1 MAIRT
6 VQDLMKTQQELLERM
21 RKQTDAAAEGGRRVL
36 TGVRQE
42 KERELAHLKERLAET
57 EEAKAET
64 LARYDRQI
72 KAQREAIARLE
83 QELLEMDKHEKQK
96 PGPGGGANPGKARAA
111 ARRRR

>member
-6 VQDLMKTQQELLERM
+6 VQDLMKTQRELLERM
-21 RKQTDAAAEGGRRVL
+21 RKQTEAAAEGGKRAL
-36 TGVRQE
+36 TAVRQE

-72 KAQREAIARLE
+72 KSQREAIARLE
-83 QELLEMDKHEKQK
+83 QDLAEMDKHEKGGTA
-96 PGPGGGANPGKARAA
+96 PGAGTSSGKRASTTP
-111 ARRRR
+111 RKK

>member
-21 RKQTDAAAEGGRRVL
+21 RKQTEAAAEGGKRAL
-36 TGVRQE
+36 TAVRQE

-57 EEAKAET
+57 EEARAET

-72 KAQREAIARLE
+72 KIQREAIVRLE
-83 QELLEMDKHEKQK
+83 QELAEMDKREKQK
-96 PGPGGGANPGKARAA
+96 GGPGAGTSPGKGRATT
-111 ARRRR
+111 RRRK